1 MSNDGH
7 TLLITHSLYMH
18 RCMTEIVFL
27 KHDFTVLTEIMFH
40 SVNGVCNKREC
51 VIRFS
56 DI

>member
-7 TLLITHSLYMH
+7 TLLITHSSYTH
-18 RCMTEIVFL
+18 RRMTEIVFL
-27 KHDFTVLTEIMFH
+27 KQDFTVLTEIMFH
-40 SVNGVCNKREC
+40 SVNGVCNKDY